1 MIDQFQGMPKA
12 KFFAQNWQGTWLS
25 RLLSFLF
32 APAAIIYSVAAQP
45 ALAET
50 GLLLKQTSAR
60 YGAVTCMA
68 THKHFRM
75 DASELHVFL
84 KPPFKTVDL
93 YNMASKTTLSC
104 SVDEISKETN
114 WHELTKAEAKAKAK
128 EVTEPTGE
136 DMMQQYK
143 LHRFHIVH
151 VAPNMKNPA
160 LDFWTTTEKD
170 FPQELAE
177 ACCKLTGLPPGYGF
191 PVRMYQYRRRY
202 SRSGKEYPLHY
213 QVLDTTKIT
222 IQDFPATTF
231 AQPQGFRKVPD
242 LMELMISDP
251 E

>member
-1 MIDQFQGMPKA
+1 MVDQFQGISGL
-12 KFFAQNWQGTWLS
+12 KFFAQKWQGAGS
-25 RLLSFLF
+25 PRLLSFLPF
-32 APAAIIYSVAAQP
+32 LAALIYSVAAP
-45 ALAET
+45 AALADN

-68 THKHFRM
+68 THNHFRM
-75 DASELHVFL
+75 DASELRVFL
-84 KPPFKTVDL
+84 KPPFKTVSL
-93 YNMASKTTLSC
+93 YNMASKTTISC

-114 WHELTKAEAKAKAK
+114 WHEMTKAEIKAKAK

-151 VAPNMKNPA
+151 VAPNIKNPA

-202 SRSGKEYPLHY
+202 GRNGKEYPLHY

-231 AQPQGFRKVPD
+231 AEPKGFRKVPD